1 MINHRVLVLAF
12 CMTLLI
18 APGSSFA
25 QQAKGVHRI
34 AIIAGGVPVA
44 SIAEGKI
51 PRWSALLKGLRQL
64 GYVEGDNLIVD
75 RWSTKD
81 RKDLNTD
88 IATPVVASRPDLIF
102 AQGSPP
108 LLKALLAATKT
119 IPIVTIVYDPVI
131 MGFAVSLARP
141 GGNLTGLSFEA
152 GTDGK
157 RLGLLLEVVPSA
169 RRVGYLHRRDQWDNA
184 FAAAAR
190 NGAQKLG
197 ITLVPALSFRPE
209 LEGEYVRIF
218 DAMVEENVDAILAPP
233 TPETAIFKS
242 RIVKQAALRRL
253 PSIYCQPQLARAG
266 GLMSYG
272 PDIPVLYRR
281 AGSYID
287 RILRGA
293 DPASLPIEQASVFR
307 MVLNLKTA
315 KALGLTFPR
324 HLLLRAD
331 EVIY

>member
-131 MGFAVSLARP
+131 LGFAVSLARP

-157 RLGLLLEVVPSA
+157 RLGLLHEVVPSA
-169 RRVGYLHRRDQWDNA
+169 RRVGYLHRRDQWGNA
-184 FAAAAR
+184 F
-190 NGAQKLG
+190 
-197 ITLVPALSFRPE
+197 
-209 LEGEYVRIF
+209 
-218 DAMVEENVDAILAPP
+218 
-233 TPETAIFKS
+233 
-242 RIVKQAALRRL
+242 RR
-253 PSIYCQPQLARAG
+253 C
-266 GLMSYG
+266 G
-272 PDIPVLYRR
+272 P
-281 AGSYID
+281 
-287 RILRGA
+287 
-293 DPASLPIEQASVFR
+293 
-307 MVLNLKTA
+307 
-315 KALGLTFPR
+315 
-324 HLLLRAD
+324 
-331 EVIY
+331 